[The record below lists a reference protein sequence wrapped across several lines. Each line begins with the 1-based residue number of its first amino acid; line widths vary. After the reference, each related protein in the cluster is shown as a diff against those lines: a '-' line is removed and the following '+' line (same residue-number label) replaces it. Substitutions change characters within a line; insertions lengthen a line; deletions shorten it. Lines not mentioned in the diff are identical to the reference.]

1 MLSRVADS
9 LYWLGRYAERTE
21 TNTQI
26 LSTQLDAML
35 EYSRLDG
42 KYQNTLEQ
50 VVRICGYYE
59 EFKKS
64 YPIISEEIVTQYVM
78 NDVSNYNAI
87 YTLISNIRENARN
100 ARDIIPNE
108 LWEVWNELYLQLPEL
123 EQKTTFLDTTNHLNL
138 IRRTCLTGTG
148 IIDSLMTRDE
158 GYLFLKIGKWLERT
172 EKTALTL
179 YHLMQYNDETFE
191 KEYAANV
198 ALKMTNAF
206 EDFTKRTRN
215 RSRTNIINFLIG
227 DQKCTRSVAY
237 GLNKIKATVYD
248 IENGK
253 QQLYATQLFLA
264 LEELEQLVQ
273 IDAASLSFD
282 DRVQLVNSIRN
293 KLTLLGPIFSKTY
306 YLTPPILVEE
316 EVLAKQTL

>member
-21 TNTQI
+21 TNTHI
-26 LSTQLDAML
+26 LATQLDAML
-35 EYSRLDG
+35 EYSQVDG
-42 KYQNTLEQ
+42 KYQNTWEQ

-64 YPIISEEIVTQYVM
+64 YPIISEEIVTHYMM
-78 NDVSNYNAI
+78 NDVTNYNAI
-87 YTLISNIRENARN
+87 FTLISNIRENAKN

-108 LWEVWNELYLQLPEL
+108 LWEVWNELYIQLPEL
-123 EQKTTFLDTTNHLNL
+123 EQKTTILDVTNQLNI

-148 IIDSLMTRDE
+148 VIDSLMTRDE
-158 GYLFLKIGKWLERT
+158 GFLFLKIGKWLERS
-172 EKTALTL
+172 EKTALTM
-179 YHLMQYNDETFE
+179 YHLMQHNAEAFE

-198 ALKMTNAF
+198 VLKMTNAF
-206 EDFTKRTRN
+206 EDYTKRTRN
-215 RSRTNIINFLIG
+215 RSRKHVINFLIG
-227 DQKCTRSVAY
+227 DQKCTRSIAY
-237 GLNKIKATVYD
+237 SLNKIKTTIYD

-253 QQLYATQLFLA
+253 QHIYATHLFLA

-273 IDAASLSFD
+273 IDATSLSFEE
-282 DRVQLVNSIRN
+282 RVQLVNSIRN

-306 YLTPPILVEE
+306 YLTPPILVEDE
-316 EVLAKQTL
+316 AFAKQS